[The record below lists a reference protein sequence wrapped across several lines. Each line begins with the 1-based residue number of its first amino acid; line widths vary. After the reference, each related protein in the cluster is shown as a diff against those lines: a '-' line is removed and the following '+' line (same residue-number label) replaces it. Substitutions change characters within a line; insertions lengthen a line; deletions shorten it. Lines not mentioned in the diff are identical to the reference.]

1 MLALYVEAPFAA
13 FRTFTAGWYR
23 PTATFLTP
31 SAAYGLVL
39 NLAGID
45 SRLREE
51 QPGHGG
57 KVPATLMQP
66 GLPAIEIAIGLP
78 EYMLRG
84 GRRMAVAAADRFP
97 RVQTV
102 YQQLHNY
109 PVGTSGASR
118 AESAMGNKYN
128 ITPVRREYLSGL
140 RAVVALRADDDL
152 THRMQRGLAGEVLNR
167 RYGVP
172 FLGDN
177 AFLIDRLERLNET
190 GLVRWYQRVV
200 AGDTSGPRERTTRLT
215 TLIDRADLSRTESCL
230 YAPQADAVEGEPPP
244 LAWTKIAPPAMET
257 LAKSAGRLSRRGNDD
272 VSRA

>member
-51 QPGHGG
+51 HPDHGG
-57 KVPATLMQP
+57 KVPATLLRP
-66 GLPAIEIAIGLP
+66 GLPCVEIAVGLP
-78 EYMLRG
+78 EYTVRG
-84 GRRMAVAAADRFP
+84 GRHIPVATADLFP

-102 YQQLHNY
+102 FQQLHNY
-109 PVGTSGASR
+109 PVGTSGAAR
-118 AESAMGNKYN
+118 AASAKGNKYN

-140 RAVVALRADDDL
+140 RAVIALHADDDL
-152 THRMQRGLAGEVLNR
+152 ARRVLHGLSGDLSER

-177 AFLIDRLERLNET
+177 AFLLDRAEALNDT
-190 GLVRWYQRVV
+190 GQVRWYQRVV
-200 AGDTSGPRERTTRLT
+200 AGETSGPCGHTTRLT

-230 YAPQADAVEGEPPP
+230 YAPQTEATEGEPPP
-244 LAWTKIAPPAMET
+244 LAWTKITPPAMET
-257 LAKSAGRLSRRGNDD
+257 PAKSAGTPSRRGNDD